1 MDFFRVA
8 DFQREYK
15 VDYPIRMGGLLIMDI
30 TDPMY
35 SSYFQLKHQFGG
47 LTLLFCKSGE
57 LHLKINNLPYS
68 VSKGATLTILPEM
81 WIEPVSYSEDCEVI
95 VFVMDYDFIEKYTIL
110 PEFISNTDV
119 LDTPIIYPNK
129 QDSELIE
136 ELSLLIRK
144 QYSLPKT
151 YLLEQM
157 LQYLIYSLIT
167 VVSKSYYSLTL
178 KENLQKN
185 RVNDIMDCFF
195 ELLDEYGVVERNV
208 SFYATHLH
216 LTPQHLSSLIKKRT
230 GKSVKSWIGF
240 AVINKAKEY
249 LNTTSLSVKQI
260 SDQLEFADASLFCR
274 YFKRYIG
281 QTPNE
286 YRKS

>member
-30 TDPMY
+30 TAPMY

-47 LTLLFCKSGE
+47 LTLLFCKNGE
-57 LHLKINNLPYS
+57 LHIKINNLSYS

-81 WIEPVSYSEDCEVI
+81 WIEPISYSEDCEAV

-110 PEFISNTDV
+110 PEFISNTEV
-119 LDTPIIYPNK
+119 LDTPVIYPNK
-129 QDSELIE
+129 QDNELIE

-167 VVSKSYYSLTL
+167 VVSKSYYSMTL

>member
-1 MDFFRVA
+1 M
-8 DFQREYK
+8 
-15 VDYPIRMGGLLIMDI
+15 
-30 TDPMY
+30 
-35 SSYFQLKHQFGG
+35 
-47 LTLLFCKSGE
+47 
-57 LHLKINNLPYS
+57 
-68 VSKGATLTILPEM
+68 
-81 WIEPVSYSEDCEVI
+81 
-95 VFVMDYDFIEKYTIL
+95 
-110 PEFISNTDV
+110 
-119 LDTPIIYPNK
+119 
-129 QDSELIE
+129 
-136 ELSLLIRK
+136 
-144 QYSLPKT
+144 
-151 YLLEQM
+151 
-157 LQYLIYSLIT
+157 
-167 VVSKSYYSLTL
+167 TL

-216 LTPQHLSSLIKKRT
+216 LTPLIKKRT

-260 SDQLEFADASLFCR
+260 SDRLEFADASLFCR